1 MLIEWVKEFD
11 ASCIEIVE
19 AGYLYKYIFW
29 LERTI
34 CSWPILY
41 ETWLCVFQKKD
52 SSYKVISCTNKIILL
67 SVSGSFE
74 RDSQKTGSADCN
86 EIFSLQSAK
95 N

>member
-29 LERTI
+29 LERT
-34 CSWPILY
+34 SWPILY

-52 SSYKVISCTNKIILL
+52 SSYKVISYTNKIILL

-74 RDSQKTGSADCN
+74 RDSQKTGLADCN
-86 EIFSLQSAK
+86 EMFSLQSAK